1 MIVSN
6 KTDPNPDDDDC
17 PSDSISAFETSQT
30 TREGCESDRLRFS
43 DLMATSPP
51 NDFVAQLSPT
61 ASETEYLGA
70 LTLQRIW
77 PRLQANWCAA
87 SDFTQYSTD
96 NLFARWQDYSNRLK
110 RYWPELFAR
119 LYSLYG
125 QRFDFHYHVEAMLT
139 SAADALIERDDVLCA
154 VDRSRE
160 IRPNWFQSEAVVGG
174 ALYVDLFSDN
184 LGNLYENIAY
194 FKELGITY
202 LHLMP
207 LFEARDGNNDGGYA
221 VSDYR
226 AVDPRLG
233 TLAELELLASE
244 LRREG
249 IFLVLDFIF
258 NHTSDDHDWAKNAQ
272 SGNREYEQFYF
283 IFPDRVEPDQYEQNL
298 REIFPSVRRGNFTW
312 HDGMGKWV
320 WTTFN
325 SFQWDLNYQNPSVFR
340 SMMEEMLFIS
350 NLGVDVLRL
359 DAVAFIWKQK
369 GTSCENL
376 DKAHAV
382 IQAFNLFV
390 RIAAPGLIFKSEA
403 IVHPDDVV
411 KYIDAKECQISYNPT
426 LMALLWESLATS
438 KVSLLTR
445 AIQHRFD
452 ITEGTSWVNYLR
464 CHDDIGWT
472 FDNDDAASIGINA
485 ADHRRFL
492 NEFYTGQFEGSF
504 ARGVPFQE
512 NVETGDMRVSGTM
525 ASLAG
530 LEQAVIEND
539 QHLASLAVSRILL
552 LQGVSMSIGG
562 IPLLY
567 LGEEWGVLND
577 YDFVNDPEK
586 ADDSRWIHRP
596 RMDWGVV
603 NELKGEVRFEADDG
617 SSSDMSIKM
626 TQREIYNSMRRLIE
640 LRKSLRAFAGQ
651 NMELFDTG
659 NDHVLGFIRRESGHR
674 VVVVANFSAT
684 EQVID
689 ANRIRTAGLGRF
701 FQDCVAGLTI
711 QTTQNV
717 SLSPYQFQWL
727 VRI

>member
-6 KTDPNPDDDDC
+6 KTNPNPDGEDGAND
-17 PSDSISAFETSQT
+17 PLVLPANEQLSGERSEAARSDFSEMVSSS
-30 TREGCESDRLRFS
+30 SDV
-43 DLMATSPP
+43 
-51 NDFVAQLSPT
+51 NFVAQLPPGVT
-61 ASETEYLGA
+61 ETEYLGA

-77 PRLQANWCAA
+77 PRLIESWCAA
-87 SDFTQYSTD
+87 SESSPHSTEE
-96 NLFARWQDYSNRLK
+96 LFARWQDYSSRLK
-110 RYWPELFAR
+110 KYWSELFAR

-125 QRFDFHYHVEAMLT
+125 TRFDFHYHVEAMLT
-139 SAADALIERDDVLCA
+139 SAADALIRRDDTLCA
-154 VDRSRE
+154 MDRSRE
-160 IRPNWFQSEAVVGG
+160 LRPDWFQSEKVIGG

-184 LGNLYENIAY
+184 LGNLCKNISY

-221 VSDYR
+221 VNDYR

-258 NHTSDDHDWAKNAQ
+258 NHTSDDHEWAKQAQ
-272 SGNREYEQFYF
+272 SGNREYEKFYY

-298 REIFPSVRRGNFTW
+298 REIFPTVRRGNFTW

-325 SFQWDLNYQNPSVFR
+325 NFQWDLNYQNPSVFR

-350 NLGVDVLRL
+350 NLGVDALRL
-359 DAVAFIWKQK
+359 DAVAFIWKEK
-369 GTSCENL
+369 GTNCENL
-376 DKAHAV
+376 EKAHTV

-390 RIAAPGLIFKSEA
+390 RIATPGLIFKSEA
-403 IVHPDDVV
+403 IVHPDEVV
-411 KYIDAKECQISYNPT
+411 RYINANECQISYNPT

-438 KVSLLTR
+438 NVSLLTKS
-445 AIQHRFD
+445 IQHRFD
-452 ITEGTSWVNYLR
+452 IAEGTSWVNYLR

-492 NEFYTGQFEGSF
+492 NEFYTGQFDGSF

-512 NVETGDMRVSGTM
+512 NIETGDMRVSGTM

-530 LEQAVIEND
+530 LEQAVIDND
-539 QHLASLAVSRILL
+539 THLASLAVSRILL

-603 NELKGEVRFEADDG
+603 DELKSGVVHDTVDPSADNLPL
-617 SSSDMSIKM
+617 KR
-626 TQREIYNSMRRLIE
+626 TQIEIYNSMRRLIK
-640 LRKSLRAFAGQ
+640 LRKSLRAFGGQ
-651 NMELFDTG
+651 NMDLFDTA
-659 NDHVLGFIRRESGHR
+659 NEHVLGFIRQQSGHR
-674 VVVVANFSAT
+674 VVVVANFSSSH
-684 EQVID
+684 QVIE

-701 FQDCVAGLTI
+701 FQDCVASSTI
-711 QTTQNV
+711 ETTNDIQ
-717 SLSPYQFQWL
+717 LGPYQLQWL